1 MIRHVAMFTWKP
13 ETTAEQKGLVSAEL
27 AKLPPLLNG
36 LRSYSFGADAGLNEG
51 NTDFVVVADF
61 DDVDAYVGYRDHPE
75 HVKVATQVIGPLV
88 ARRMAAQVEI

>member
-1 MIRHVAMFTWKP
+1 M
-13 ETTAEQKGLVSAEL
+13 
-27 AKLPPLLNG
+27 
-36 LRSYSFGADAGLNEG
+36 
-51 NTDFVVVADF
+51 VVADF